1 MQIEKLRSLIRE
13 SVKDHIK
20 EIEAVAEAAAMD
32 ARLAEYDKAIKTCE
46 AKIQAAENLEEV
58 KDLMDEGKVNELKK
72 KLKSLTKAK
81 EKLEKA
87 KAKKNK
93 GKEVTTDAE
102 TDKMDEA
109 AIEEGPGPWSQNNN
123 NTDDM
128 ENMNVDET
136 YTMDEMEL
144 SDEEKEELR
153 KKAEA
158 NDKEYNIMN
167 ESFLKMQKL
176 AGVITEGQYRKK
188 VQMLNEALE
197 IEWSELGNDFTQAIQ
212 QVFGKTVKI
221 QDAEV
226 RYRPSSDTG
235 KQPEF
240 TFGVT
245 IPSVG
250 DKDNY
255 KGALL
260 YTNFLSDGNGF
271 VGYDNYSKDKEATAE
286 EFDKTL
292 IPAWKKASAFVLGNL
307 LKKPEEL
314 NKATIGGYKYEEKD
328 LEDLKKYVA
337 SVPNLAIKKR

>member
-13 SVKDHIK
+13 AVDNQLK
-20 EIEAVAEAAAMD
+20 EIEAVAEAAAME
-32 ARLAEYDKAIKTCE
+32 ARLAEYDKAMKTCE
-46 AKIQAAENLEEV
+46 SKIQAAENLEEV
-58 KDLMDEGKVNELKK
+58 KDLMDENKINELKK

-81 EKLEKA
+81 EKLEKQ

-102 TDKMDEA
+102 TDKEETVDEVTDTMDE
-109 AIEEGPGPWSQNNN
+109 
-123 NTDDM
+123 TY
-128 ENMNVDET
+128 VDET
-136 YTMDEMEL
+136 YAMDEMEND
-144 SDEEKEELR
+144 SMKEEAL
-153 KKAEA
+153 
-158 NDKEYNIMN
+158 N

-176 AGVITEGQYRKK
+176 AGVITEAQYRKK

-197 IEWSELGNDFTQAIQ
+197 IEWSELGGDFTKALQEI
-212 QVFGKTVKI
+212 FGNTVKL
-221 QDAEV
+221 QDAEI

-255 KGALL
+255 KGVLL

-271 VGYDNYSKDKEATAE
+271 VGYDNYSKDKEATAK
-286 EFDKTL
+286 EFNEKL
-292 IPAWKKASAFVLGNL
+292 IPAWKKASAFVLGNM

-314 NKATIGGYKYEEKD
+314 NKATTGSGYKYEEKD

-337 SVPNLAIKKR
+337 SIPSLAIKNR

>member
-13 SVKDHIK
+13 AVDNQLK
-20 EIEAVAEAAAMD
+20 EIEAVAEAAAME

-102 TDKMDEA
+102 TDKEESVDETVDAMDETYV
-109 AIEEGPGPWSQNNN
+109 E
-123 NTDDM
+123 
-128 ENMNVDET
+128 ET

-144 SDEEKEELR
+144 SDEEKEELK

-176 AGVITEGQYRKK
+176 AGVITETQYNSKRKALVEAIGDFNAPGFAAAVK
-188 VQMLNEALE
+188 ENLKKMGYEVNDMKGSSIDSAKGDLEKAANEGKNSAVVGVLEWEDGEEVVAAISLNQKEKDGGMAQQK
-197 IEWSELGNDFTQAIQ
+197 ELKAKIHDLYAKDFTTR
-212 QVFGKTVKI
+212 FN
-221 QDAEV
+221 
-226 RYRPSSDTG
+226 
-235 KQPEF
+235 
-240 TFGVT
+240 
-245 IPSVG
+245 VG
-250 DKDNY
+250 N
-255 KGALL
+255 
-260 YTNFLSDGNGF
+260 NGR
-271 VGYDNYSKDKEATAE
+271 VLVIGIKDK
-286 EFDKTL
+286 K
-292 IPAWKKASAFVLGNL
+292 
-307 LKKPEEL
+307 
-314 NKATIGGYKYEEKD
+314 
-328 LEDLKKYVA
+328 
-337 SVPNLAIKKR
+337 

>member
-13 SVKDHIK
+13 AVDNQLK
-20 EIEAVAEAAAMD
+20 EIEAVAEAAAME

-102 TDKMDEA
+102 TDKEESVDEA
-109 AIEEGPGPWSQNNN
+109 ADTMDETYVE
-123 NTDDM
+123 
-128 ENMNVDET
+128 ET

-167 ESFLKMQKL
+167 ESFTRMQKI
-176 AGVITEGQYRKK
+176 AGI
-188 VQMLNEALE
+188 
-197 IEWSELGNDFTQAIQ
+197 
-212 QVFGKTVKI
+212 
-221 QDAEV
+221 
-226 RYRPSSDTG
+226 
-235 KQPEF
+235 
-240 TFGVT
+240 
-245 IPSVG
+245 
-250 DKDNY
+250 
-255 KGALL
+255 
-260 YTNFLSDGNGF
+260 
-271 VGYDNYSKDKEATAE
+271 
-286 EFDKTL
+286 
-292 IPAWKKASAFVLGNL
+292 
-307 LKKPEEL
+307 
-314 NKATIGGYKYEEKD
+314 
-328 LEDLKKYVA
+328 
-337 SVPNLAIKKR
+337 IK

>member
-1 MQIEKLRSLIRE
+1 ME
-13 SVKDHIK
+13 
-20 EIEAVAEAAAMD
+20 

-123 NTDDM
+123 DTDDM

-136 YTMDEMEL
+136 YTMDEMDMK
-144 SDEEKEELR
+144 DEAL
-153 KKAEA
+153 
-158 NDKEYNIMN
+158 N

-188 VQMLNEALE
+188 LQMLSEALE